1 MKWTLA
7 NIIYVLVGCLLIT
20 GVFHQVGLQW
30 MGNAFVVIDS
40 TKTPGTC
47 RVIDGLHNNGG
58 WEVKMTREAC
68 VKKIQ
73 AALSN

>member
-1 MKWTLA
+1 MKTITLP
-7 NIIYVLVGCLLIT
+7 LVSGNSVTL
-20 GVFHQVGLQW
+20 FVGNNGL
-30 MGNAFVVIDS
+30 AVIDS